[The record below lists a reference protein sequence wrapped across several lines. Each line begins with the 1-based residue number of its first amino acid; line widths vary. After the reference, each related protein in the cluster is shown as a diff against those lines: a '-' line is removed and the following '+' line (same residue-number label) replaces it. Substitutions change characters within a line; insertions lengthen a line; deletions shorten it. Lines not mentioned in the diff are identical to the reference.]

1 MFAIELYINE
11 IFHGYLNG
19 KYVHEITK
27 DINKAFL
34 ASTLDEAKEKAI
46 CFLDKVDFDED
57 FVEYKIIELEFKKVR
72 EYIPKSTGY
81 FNDEFIVNS
90 PLP

>member
-46 CFLDKVDFDED
+46 CFL
-57 FVEYKIIELEFKKVR
+57 
-72 EYIPKSTGY
+72 G
-81 FNDEFIVNS
+81 
-90 PLP
+90 